1 MLPRL
6 ALLLMTL
13 TTANAANGPTS
24 PLTLE
29 ALTGDQSLSGP
40 SLRAPKIAP
49 DGARVTFLKSP
60 EDDRYRLD
68 LWEYHLDSGQTRQ
81 LVDSRALLPDEVLS
95 DEEKARRERQRIVG
109 LSGIVDYQW
118 APDGRLLFPLGGELY
133 LYDLDAAADAR
144 VRKLTRGEGFATDP
158 KVSPKGGFV
167 SFIRD
172 RNLWVI
178 DLADGRSHQLTFDG
192 SEAIGNGVAEFVA
205 DEEMDRHT
213 GYWWAPDDSAI
224 AYARIDESPVP
235 VRERVE
241 IDADSTRVIRQ
252 RYPAAG
258 EANVRISLHVV
269 DLAAA
274 LKPGAARQARIETRD
289 GPRQVTVHERLGP
302 PEPID
307 ISLGAETDIYLARVN
322 WASPRLLSFQRQTRD
337 QRQLDL
343 VLHDL
348 DSGAQRLLLTETADT
363 WVPLHHNLR
372 FFKDGQRFLWSSERS
387 GFEHLYVGELATGQL
402 RALTSG
408 DWNVEDVL
416 ALDEQTGTVYFSGT
430 LDSPLEKHAYAVPLE
445 GGAPKRLTTQP
456 GWHEVSFADNA
467 SVFVDAWNA
476 PDTPPQLELYR
487 SGGEHVAA
495 LLDNALDAD
504 HPYARFL
511 DAHLPMEFGT
521 LTAAD
526 GQTELHYSLIKPR
539 DFDDSKRYPAVVLV
553 YGGPAAQTVK
563 RTWQV
568 DFNQYLAQ
576 QGYVVFS
583 LDNRGTPRRGAKF
596 GGALYSRQGTVEVED
611 QVRGIEHLRG
621 LGYVDGERIGVYG
634 WSNGGYMSLMLLAR
648 AGEHYACGAAG
659 APVTDWALYDTHYT
673 ERYMDLPQR
682 NPEGY
687 AQASVFTHVDGLT
700 KPLLLL
706 HGMADDNVLFTN
718 STKLMAEL
726 QARGRPFELMTYP
739 GAKHGLQK
747 KDALHRFRMTE
758 RFFERCL
765 KNTED

>member
-6 ALLLMTL
+6 VLLLMSLSPTL
-13 TTANAANGPTS
+13 PALAQTS

-29 ALTGDQSLSGP
+29 ALTGDQPLSGP
-40 SLRAPKIAP
+40 SLRQPRIAP
-49 DGARVTFLKSP
+49 DGARVSFLKSP

-68 LWEYHLDSGQTRQ
+68 LWEYHLETGQTRQ
-81 LVDSRALLPDEVLS
+81 LVDSKALLPDEVLS

-133 LYDLDAAADAR
+133 LYQLGAEPAKR
-144 VRKLTRGEGFATDP
+144 VRKLTDGEGFATDP
-158 KVSPKGGFV
+158 KVSPKGGYV

-178 DLADGRSHQLTFDG
+178 DLSDGRSHQLTFDG
-192 SEAIGNGVAEFVA
+192 SELIGNGVAEFVA

-258 EANVRISLHVV
+258 EANVAISLHVV
-269 DLAAA
+269 ELGKALAPPRPLPAEIDTA
-274 LKPGAARQARIETRD
+274 S
-289 GPRQVTVHERLGP
+289 GPREVQVQDRMGPAAPLDIDLGP
-302 PEPID
+302 EP
-307 ISLGAETDIYLARVN
+307 DIYLARVN
-322 WASPRLLSFQRQTRD
+322 WASPRLLSFQRQSRD
-337 QRQLDL
+337 QRRLDL

-348 DSGAQRLLLTETADT
+348 DSGEQRLLLTETADT

-387 GFEHLYVGELATGQL
+387 GFLHLYLGDL
-402 RALTSG
+402 RSGALKPLTSG
-408 DWNVEDVL
+408 AWAVEDVL
-416 ALDEQTGTVYFSGT
+416 ALDEGGGTVYFSGT
-430 LDSPLEKHAYAVPLE
+430 LDSPLEKHAYALSLD
-445 GGAPKRLTTQP
+445 GGQPKRLTGP
-456 GWHEVSFADNA
+456 AGWHEVSFADNA

-476 PDTPPQLELYR
+476 PGTPPQLELYR
-487 SGGEHVAA
+487 VDGERVTA
-495 LLDNALDAD
+495 LIDNTLDAE
-504 HPYARFL
+504 HPYAPYFG
-511 DAHLPMEFGT
+511 AHLPMEFGT

-526 GQTELHYSLIKPR
+526 GQTELHYSLIKPK
-539 DFDDSKRYPAVVLV
+539 DFDPARRYPAVVLV

-576 QGYVVFS
+576 QGYLVFS
-583 LDNRGTPRRGAKF
+583 LDNRGTPRRGAEF
-596 GGALYSRQGTVEVED
+596 GGALYGRQGTVEVED
-611 QVRGIEHLRG
+611 QVRGVDFLRD
-621 LGYVDGERIGVYG
+621 LPFVDGERIGVYG
-634 WSNGGYMSLMLLAR
+634 WSNCGYMTLMLLAR

-659 APVTDWALYDTHYT
+659 APVTDWGLYDTHYT

-687 AQASVFTHVDGLT
+687 AQASVFSHVDGLT

-765 KNTED
+765 KGAQG